1 MAPFWLKLSK
11 KMKNKILLVLIIL
24 IGIIFRFYKLGS
36 IPNAYSP
43 DELAQG
49 YTAYSILQTG
59 KDEWGSASIFNLRS
73 FGDYK
78 PPIQTLLMI
87 PSIKLFGLNTFAVR
101 FPNALFS
108 VFTILLTFLMADI
121 LLKNKK
127 ISLLSALF
135 VSISPWLL
143 PMSRLAL
150 EANLVIFIVSLGFYL
165 FLLASQ
171 TKKTIYYLFSILFF
185 GISLFTYHSA
195 KIFTPI
201 LLLILIL
208 SQKTYKQ
215 SKKFILVSFLFSI
228 FFISN
233 YFINNQ
239 IKSSRTGDIAIFNPT
254 DKWTYVS
261 NSQFEITKNGLPYSF
276 TKIFYNKI
284 TYLYETF
291 IQSYFSYFS
300 PQFLLTQ
307 GAGETTYGMIPGYG
321 VLGLIPFIGFILSL
335 FFIIKNGF
343 KKEGLNIGWLFLIV
357 LIPPLI
363 AAIAKGQYS
372 ANRVSLMSPFIQI
385 ISATGL
391 ILFLES
397 LPKKVQNI
405 SLIFSIVLFFGFNS
419 IFFVRYFFQ
428 GNQILAEGMLYGH
441 QQANEYIQ
449 SHPSS
454 QVIYSRKLSEPQA
467 YVSFFQ
473 QIDPKITQANSTNW
487 LEYESKNLLFLDQ
500 LGEYSLDKFIFREI
514 NIPSDMLL
522 PDTLIVGR
530 PEEFRDVKPDHI
542 IYYPEFSKQEAAI
555 YLYQTKL

>member
-1 MAPFWLKLSK
+1 MRT
-11 KMKNKILLVLIIL
+11 KILLISIL
-24 IGIIFRFYKLGS
+24 ILGTFLRLYKLGK
-36 IPNAYSP
+36 IPNSYTP

-49 YTAYSILQTG
+49 YTAYSLLQTG
-59 KDEWGSASIFNLRS
+59 KDEWGSTNILNLRS

-101 FPNALFS
+101 LPNAIFS
-108 VFTILLTFLMADI
+108 VFTILLTFLIADI
-121 LLKNKK
+121 LFKNKK

-135 VSISPWLL
+135 ISISPWLL

-201 LLLILIL
+201 LLFILIL

-215 SKKFILVSFLFSI
+215 SKNFILVSFLFII
-228 FFISN
+228 FFVSN

-276 TKIFYNKI
+276 TKLFYNKI

-291 IQSYFSYFS
+291 IQSYFSYLS

-335 FFIIKNGF
+335 IFIIKNDF

-391 ILFLES
+391 VLFKDTYFKRIKNIVLF
-397 LPKKVQNI
+397 I
-405 SLIFSIVLFFGFNS
+405 SLIICVGFSS
-419 IFFVRYFFQ
+419 IFLIRYFYQ
-428 GNQILAEGMLYGH
+428 GNQIMAQGLLYGH
-441 QQANEYIQ
+441 LETNEYIK
-449 SHPSS
+449 SHPTS
-454 QVIYSRKLSEPQA
+454 QVIYSRKLSEPQT

-473 QIDPKITQANSTNW
+473 KINPKITQQASISW
-487 LEYESKNLLFLDQ
+487 LEYEQNNLLFLDQ
-500 LGEYSLDKFIFREI
+500 LGEYRLSNFIFREI

-530 PEEFRDVKPDHI
+530 PEEFRDIKPDYI

>member
-1 MAPFWLKLSK
+1 
-11 KMKNKILLVLIIL
+11 MKNKILLILIIL
-24 IGIIFRFYKLGS
+24 IGVFFRFYKLGS
-36 IPNAYSP
+36 LPSSYSP

-59 KDEWGSASIFNLRS
+59 KDEWGTTSLFSLRS

-78 PPIQTLLMI
+78 PPLQTLLMI
-87 PSIKLFGLNTFAVR
+87 PSIKIFGLTPFAVR

-127 ISLLSALF
+127 ISLLSAFF

-201 LLLILIL
+201 LLLILIH
-208 SQKTYKQ
+208 SQKIYKQ
-215 SKKFILVSFLFSI
+215 SKNFILVSFLFSI

-343 KKEGLNIGWLFLIV
+343 KKEGLNIGWLFLII

-385 ISATGL
+385 ISAAGLVFFIDTYFKKFKNISLYIVL
-391 ILFLES
+391 ILF
-397 LPKKVQNI
+397 I
-405 SLIFSIVLFFGFNS
+405 GFSS
-419 IFFVRYFFQ
+419 IFLIRYFYQ
-428 GNQILAEGMLYGH
+428 GNQIMAKGLLYGH
-441 QQANEYIQ
+441 LEANEYIK
-449 SHPSS
+449 SHPTS
-454 QVIYSRKLSEPQA
+454 QIIYSRKLSEPQA

-473 QIDPKITQANSTNW
+473 KINPKITQQTSNTW
-487 LEYESKNLLFLDQ
+487 LEYEQKKLLFLDQ
-500 LGEYSLDKFIFREI
+500 LGEYNLANFVFREI

-522 PDTLIVGR
+522 PDTLIVGH